1 MGVKKMYK
9 LERLIN
15 ELCPNGVEY
24 VKLNTICKIYDGTHS
39 TPQYTDEGV
48 KFVSV
53 QNINDLYAT
62 DKYISQDDFEK
73 YKVTPQVGDV
83 LMTRIGSIGV
93 LLLTGMNRLPIMFH

>member
-53 QNINDLYAT
+53 QNI
-62 DKYISQDDFEK
+62 
-73 YKVTPQVGDV
+73 
-83 LMTRIGSIGV
+83 R
-93 LLLTGMNRLPIMFH
+93 